1 MERWFI
7 LAGLALVLVGLILR
21 FIPNVFSWF
30 GKLPGDIHIETE
42 STKVMFPLTSMI
54 LISIGLSLVISLINK
69 Y

>member
-30 GKLPGDIHIETE
+30 GKLPGDVHIETE

-54 LISIGLSLVISLINK
+54 LISIALSLVISLINK

>member
-1 MERWFI
+1 
-7 LAGLALVLVGLILR
+7 LILR

>member
-54 LISIGLSLVISLINK
+54 LISIALSLVISLINK